1 MSSRWS
7 VGIDI
12 LLSSSHFIDS
22 GVNLSLLLPEN
33 IIFVKYTRDNRIV
46 GRKSPPCLYSI
57 IVIHNK
63 EVIIMLDC
71 LYDNGLLHS
80 QEELR
85 ALITNGVKSFGDLQN
100 AADREPRVL
109 KPLLNRYIKWFNSNV
124 VPVAVNAVSN

>member
-1 MSSRWS
+1 M
-7 VGIDI
+7 G
-12 LLSSSHFIDS
+12 
-22 GVNLSLLLPEN
+22 
-33 IIFVKYTRDNRIV
+33 RI
-46 GRKSPPCLYSI
+46 SPPCLYSI

-71 LYDNGLLHS
+71 LYDNGLLNS